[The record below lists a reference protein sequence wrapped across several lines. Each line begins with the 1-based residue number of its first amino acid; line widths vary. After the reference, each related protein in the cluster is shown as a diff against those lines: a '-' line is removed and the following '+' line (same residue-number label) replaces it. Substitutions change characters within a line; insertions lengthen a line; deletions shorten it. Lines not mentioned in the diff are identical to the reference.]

1 MRYIGSSGGGYGWGH
16 IYYDSETGKCYEES
30 YHCGCV
36 DLSEDHYDG
45 IAEKDKK
52 YVVETLMEKNDL
64 LTLIEFYK
72 ELDVGKL
79 LPCVLADLQKSHD
92 GPFSEHNIICCFQEI
107 ARYCKYFSYFY
118 FQNGDYAICADYPSG
133 RSKCEYYS
141 PTYDGKYKVDFPVV
155 DRIIK
160 EKDTVLFSKYII
172 EKNRWECYSESGK
185 QWSNVEVKNP
195 LAFWENWS
203 NVEVENPLAFWKDLE
218 RLVNRKGQT
227 R

>member
-1 MRYIGSSGGGYGWGH
+1 MKKPMRYIGRSGGGYGWGE

-45 IAEKDKK
+45 VAEKDKK
-52 YVVETLMEKNDL
+52 YVVETLMEKNEL

-72 ELDVGKL
+72 ELDVRKF

-92 GPFSEHNIICCFQEI
+92 GPFSKCNIICSFQET

-118 FQNGDYAICADYPSG
+118 FQNGDYAICADHCSG
-133 RSKCEYYS
+133 RSEGEYYS
-141 PTYDGKYKVDFPVV
+141 PTYDGKYKVDFSVV

-172 EKNRWECYSESGK
+172 EKNRWECYSENGM
-185 QWSNVEVKNP
+185 QWSNVEVK
-195 LAFWENWS
+195 S
-203 NVEVENPLAFWKDLE
+203 PLAFWK
-218 RLVNRKGQT
+218 NW
-227 R
+227 

>member
-1 MRYIGSSGGGYGWGH
+1 MKKPMRYIGRSGGGYGWGE

-36 DLSEDHYDG
+36 DLSEDHHDG
-45 IAEKDKK
+45 VAEKDKK
-52 YVVETLMEKNDL
+52 YVVETLMEKNEL

-72 ELDVGKL
+72 ELDVRKF

-92 GPFSEHNIICCFQEI
+92 GPFSKYNIICSFQEI
-107 ARYCKYFSYFY
+107 AHYCKYFSYFY

-133 RSKCEYYS
+133 RSECKYYS
-141 PTYDGKYKVDFPVV
+141 PTYDGKYKVDFSVV

-172 EKNRWECYSESGK
+172 EKNRWECYSENGM

-195 LAFWENWS
+195 LAFWKNW
-203 NVEVENPLAFWKDLE
+203 
-218 RLVNRKGQT
+218 
-227 R
+227 

>member
-1 MRYIGSSGGGYGWGH
+1 MKEPMRYIGRSGGGYGWGH

-45 IAEKDKK
+45 VAEKDKK
-52 YVVETLMEKNDL
+52 YVVETLIEKNEL
-64 LTLIEFYK
+64 LKLIEFYK

-92 GPFSEHNIICCFQEI
+92 GPFPKCNIICDFQEI
-107 ARYCKYFSYFY
+107 ARYCKYYSYFY
-118 FQNGDYAICADYPSG
+118 FQNGDYAICADHYSG
-133 RSKCEYYS
+133 RGEYYS
-141 PTYDGKYKVDFPVV
+141 PTYDGKYKVDFSVV

-172 EKNRWECYSESGK
+172 E
-185 QWSNVEVKNP
+185 
-195 LAFWENWS
+195 
-203 NVEVENPLAFWKDLE
+203 
-218 RLVNRKGQT
+218 
-227 R
+227 

>member
-1 MRYIGSSGGGYGWGH
+1 MKKPMRYIGRSGGGYGWGE

-52 YVVETLMEKNDL
+52 YVVETLMEKNEL

-72 ELDVGKL
+72 ELDVRKF

-92 GPFSEHNIICCFQEI
+92 GPFSEYHIICSLQEI

-133 RSKCEYYS
+133 RSECEYYS
-141 PTYDGKYKVDFPVV
+141 PTYDGKYKVDFSVV

-172 EKNRWECYSESGK
+172 EKNRWKCYSESGK

-195 LAFWENWS
+195 LAFW
-203 NVEVENPLAFWKDLE
+203 KDLE